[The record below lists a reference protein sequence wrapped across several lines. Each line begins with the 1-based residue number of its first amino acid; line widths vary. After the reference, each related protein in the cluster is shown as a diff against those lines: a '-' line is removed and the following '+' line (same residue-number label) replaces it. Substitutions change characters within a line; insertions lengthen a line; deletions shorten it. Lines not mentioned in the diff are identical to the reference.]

1 MAATSVSSSRL
12 DDLQGLPRVLGV
24 HPARGPARGTLLF
37 VVGGIHGNEPAGVR
51 AIRTVFAEIE
61 RRGLAVAGRVVGL
74 VGNARALAQGNRYLA
89 TDLNR
94 LWTEERLT
102 ALRASNESVRDPETL
117 ELCAMLEVFDEHLQ
131 GDWERV
137 ILLDLHS
144 TSAGGAPFTIISDT
158 LQNRPL
164 AFGLPVP
171 VLLGLEERIEGTL
184 LSWFADQG
192 HVALC
197 LEGGQNELP
206 STLDHH
212 VAAVWLTLVLAG
224 CLRATDVPELEEQRA
239 RLRNSAGNL
248 PAVVELRYRYGI
260 PEGAQFEM
268 KPGFE
273 NFQPV
278 RRGEVLARVDTG
290 SGEREVQSPLAG
302 RVLMPRYQSLG
313 DDGFFLG
320 REVRPFWLRLS
331 GWLRRARLS
340 WTLRLLPGVRRDRAR
355 RGELVVNRG
364 IARWFTVEIL
374 HLFGYRWRSREGR
387 LVRFVRRRD
396 EFGAAGKKPARPSVH
411 GA

>member
-1 MAATSVSSSRL
+1 VSSNGL

-24 HPARGPARGTLLF
+24 LPARGEARGTLLF

-51 AIRTVFAEIE
+51 AIRAVFGEIE
-61 RRGLAVAGRVVGL
+61 RRGLSVAGRVVGL
-74 VGNARALAQGNRYLA
+74 VGNARALAQGKRYLA

-94 LWTEERLT
+94 LWTEQRLA
-102 ALRASNESVRDPETL
+102 ALHASSEPLRDPEAL
-117 ELCAMLEVFDEHLQ
+117 EQGALLAAFEEHLQ

-164 AFGLPVP
+164 AFALPVP

-184 LSWFADQG
+184 LSWFADLG

-197 LEGGQNELP
+197 LEGGQNELT

-212 VAAVWLTLVLAG
+212 VAALWLTLVGAG
-224 CLRATDVPELEEQRA
+224 CLRAADVPDLAEHRA
-239 RLRNSAGNL
+239 RLENSAGDL

-260 PEGAQFEM
+260 PQGARFEM

-278 RRGEVLARVDTG
+278 RRGDVLARVDAG
-290 SGEREVQSPLAG
+290 SGEREVPSPLDG
-302 RVLMPRYQSLG
+302 RLLMPRYQTLG

-320 REVRPFWLRLS
+320 LEVRPVWLRLS

-340 WTLRLLPGVRRDRAR
+340 WTLRLMPGVRRDRAR
-355 RGELVVNRG
+355 QGELVVNHG

-374 HLFGYRWRSREGR
+374 HLFGYRWRAREGR
-387 LVRFVRRRD
+387 LVRFVRRPD
-396 EFGAAGKKPARPSVH
+396 ELGTAGKKPPRPRVH

>member
-1 MAATSVSSSRL
+1 MAAPDVSSKEL
-12 DDLQGLPRVLGV
+12 EDLQGLPRVLGV
-24 HPARGPARGTLLF
+24 HPARGAARGTLLF

-51 AIRTVFAEIE
+51 AIRTVLSALE
-61 RRGLAVAGRVVGL
+61 RRGLPVQGRVVGL
-74 VGNARALAQGNRYLA
+74 VGNARALAQGQRFLS

-94 LWTEERLT
+94 LWTEERLQ
-102 ALRASNESVRDPETL
+102 ALRGASDPARDPETL
-117 ELCAMLEVFDEHLQ
+117 EQCALLAAFDEHMA

-164 AFGLPVP
+164 AFALPVP
-171 VLLGLEERIEGTL
+171 VLLGLEERIQGTL
-184 LSWFADQG
+184 LSWFADRG

-197 LEGGQNELP
+197 LEGGQSELP
-206 STLDHH
+206 STVDHH
-212 VAAVWLTLVLAG
+212 VAALWLTLVETGL
-224 CLRATDVPELEEQRA
+224 LRPADVSELDEQRA
-239 RLRNSAGNL
+239 RLKNSASNL
-248 PAVVELRYRYGI
+248 PTVVELRYRYGI
-260 PEGAQFEM
+260 PDGVHFEM

-278 RRGEVLARVDTG
+278 RRGEVLARIDAG

-302 RVLMPRYQSLG
+302 RVLMPRYQALG

-331 GWLRRARLS
+331 GWLRRAHLA
-340 WTLRLLPGVRRDRAR
+340 WTLCLLPGVRRDQLRH
-355 RGELVVNRG
+355 GELVVNRS

-396 EFGAAGKKPARPSVH
+396 AI
-411 GA
+411 

>member
-1 MAATSVSSSRL
+1 MAATPVSAKGL

-24 HPARGPARGTLLF
+24 HPAHGSARGTLLF

-51 AIRTVFAEIE
+51 AIRDVLGEIE
-61 RRGLAVAGRVVGL
+61 RRALPVAGRVVGL
-74 VGNARALAQGNRYLA
+74 VGNARALAQGKRYLA

-94 LWTEERLT
+94 LWTEDRLV
-102 ALRASNESVRDPETL
+102 ALRASGEPLRDPESL
-117 ELCAMLEVFDEHLQ
+117 EQAALLAAFEEHLQ

-164 AFGLPVP
+164 AFALPVP

-184 LSWFADQG
+184 LSWFADLG
-192 HVALC
+192 HVAVC

-206 STLDHH
+206 STYDHH
-212 VAAVWLTLVLAG
+212 VAALWLTLVEAG
-224 CLRATDVPELEEQRA
+224 SLRPADVPGLEGHRA
-239 RLRNSAGNL
+239 RLRESAARL
-248 PAVVELRYRYGI
+248 PAVVELRYRFGI
-260 PEGAQFEM
+260 PPGARFEM
-268 KPGFE
+268 KAGFE

-278 RRGEVLARVDTG
+278 RRGEVLARIDEGT
-290 SGEREVQSPLAG
+290 GEREVESPLDG
-302 RVLMPRYQSLG
+302 RLLMPRYQTLG

-331 GWLRRARLS
+331 GWLRRAHLS
-340 WTLRLLPGVRRDRAR
+340 WTLGLLPGVRRDRTR
-355 RGELVVNRG
+355 GGELVVNRG

-374 HLFGYRWRSREGR
+374 HLFGYRWRAREGR

-396 EFGAAGKKPARPSVH
+396 ELRTLGKKPDRPRVH
-411 GA
+411 RA